1 MIYFSTNKSSI
12 PVSIKKATLE
22 GLAPDGGLYIPSEIP
37 HFSPEEIALLEGATF
52 NNIAFAIAKKFIGGE
67 IPLDQLSDMIESCYP
82 FKTPI
87 VKLDSQTFIEE
98 LFCGPTLAFKDY
110 GARFL
115 ARLTGYFAAEEE
127 KLITVLVAT
136 SGDTGSAVA
145 YGFQG
150 IPNTR
155 VVLLYP
161 SGKVSRL
168 QEQQLTTAGGN
179 VYALEVQGD
188 FDDCQ
193 RMVKQAFID
202 PSLKERLTL
211 TSANSINISRLI
223 PQSFYYAWAALQL
236 KELYGYNE
244 PLFSVPSGNY
254 GNLTA
259 GVLAKRM
266 GFPIGHFIAA
276 SNANDS
282 VTRYLDDGRYDPRPT
297 ITTRSTA
304 MDVGNPS
311 NFARLNYFYGNSN
324 VSMGKDIT
332 GIAVSDEETLA
343 AIRLVYDRFGYIM
356 DPHTAVAF
364 RALER
369 YRASISPQKKAGIV
383 LSTAHPAK
391 FLEVLQHALDKEIE
405 IPARLLDVL
414 EKKKKATTISSEYSE
429 LASFLN
435 ELNESP

>member
-12 PVSIKKATLE
+12 PVSLKKATLE

-37 HFSPEEIALLEGATF
+37 RFSTEEIKLLEGACF
-52 NNIAFAIAKKFIGGE
+52 NNIAFAIAKKFIGSD
-67 IPLDQLSDMIESCYP
+67 IPPDQLSDMIDNCYN
-82 FKTPI
+82 FDTPL
-87 VKLDSQTFIEE
+87 VQLDSNTFIEE

-115 ARLTGYFAAEEE
+115 ARLTGFFAAEEQ

-150 IPNTR
+150 IANTR

-161 SGKVSRL
+161 SGKVSPL
-168 QEQQLTTAGGN
+168 QEQQLTTAGSN
-179 VYALEVQGD
+179 VYALEVKGD
-188 FDDCQ
+188 FDACQ
-193 RMVKQAFID
+193 RMVKEAFVD
-202 PSLKERLTL
+202 PGLNRSLIL

-223 PQSFYYAWAALQL
+223 PQSFYFAWASLQL
-236 KELYGYNE
+236 KEQYGYSN

-266 GFPIGHFIAA
+266 GFPIGHLIAA
-276 SNANDS
+276 SNTNDS
-282 VTRYLDDGRYDPRPT
+282 VTRYVKSGRYDPRPT
-297 ITTRSTA
+297 ITTLSTA

-311 NFARLNYFYGNSN
+311 NFARLRYFYHNDH
-324 VSMGKDIT
+324 VSMSGDIT
-332 GIAVSDEETLA
+332 GIAVSDEETRA
-343 AIRLVYDRFGYIM
+343 TIRSVDDQFGYLM
-356 DPHTAVAF
+356 EPHTAVAYC
-364 RALER
+364 ALER
-369 YRASISPQKKAGIV
+369 YRAIADIAEKAAVV
-383 LSTAHPAK
+383 LSTAHPVK
-391 FLEVLQHALDKEIE
+391 FLEAIEETLNKKIQIPLDLQELI
-405 IPARLLDVL
+405 
-414 EKKKKATTISSEYSE
+414 KKKKSATLISSEYKE

-435 ELNESP
+435 ELDK

>member
-37 HFSPEEIALLEGATF
+37 QFSKEEIKLLEGASF

-67 IPLDQLSDMIESCYP
+67 IPLDQLGDIIDSCYT
-82 FKTPI
+82 FETPL
-87 VKLDSQTFIEE
+87 VRLDDLTFVEE

-115 ARLTGYFAAEEE
+115 ARLTGYFAAEDD

-145 YGFQG
+145 YGFKG
-150 IPNTR
+150 IANTR
-155 VVLLYP
+155 VVILYP

-179 VYALEVQGD
+179 VQALEVKGD

-193 RMVKQAFID
+193 RLVKQAFVD

-223 PQSFYYAWAALQL
+223 PQSFYYAWATLRL
-236 KELYGYNE
+236 KELYGCSE

-259 GVLAKRM
+259 GVMAKLM

-282 VTRYLDDGRYDPRPT
+282 VTRFLDEGRYAPRPT
-297 ITTRSTA
+297 ITTLSTA

-311 NFARLNYFYGNSN
+311 NFARLRYFYGNSHTT
-324 VSMGKDIT
+324 MGRDIS
-332 GIAVSDEETLA
+332 GISVSDEETLES
-343 AIRLVYDRFGYIM
+343 IRSVFDRFGYIM

-364 RALER
+364 RALEQ
-369 YRASISPQKKAGIV
+369 YRSSGNHAGKPGVV
-383 LSTAHPAK
+383 LSTAHPVK
-391 FLEVLQHALDKEIE
+391 FLEAIRDALDQEIE
-405 IPARLLDVL
+405 IPSRLREVL
-414 EKKKKATTISSEYSE
+414 EKKKVATVISSEYRE
-429 LASFLN
+429 LFMFLN
-435 ELNESP
+435 DLGQ

>member
-12 PVSIKKATLE
+12 PVSLKKATLE
-22 GLAPDGGLYIPSEIP
+22 GLAPDGGLYVPSEIP
-37 HFSPEEIALLEGATF
+37 RFSPEELSLLEGASF
-52 NNIAFAIAKKFIGGE
+52 NNIAFAIAKKFIGSD
-67 IPLDQLSDMIESCYP
+67 IPPDQLGDMIDHCYN
-82 FKTPI
+82 FDTPI
-87 VKLDSQTFIEE
+87 VQLDSHTFVEE

-115 ARLTGYFAAEEE
+115 ARLTGYYAAEEE

-150 IPNTR
+150 IANTR

-161 SGKVSRL
+161 SGKVSPL
-168 QEQQLTTAGGN
+168 QEQQLTTAGDN
-179 VYALEVQGD
+179 VHALEVQGD

-193 RMVKQAFID
+193 RMVKRAFVD
-202 PSLKERLTL
+202 PALNKSLTL

-223 PQSFYYAWAALQL
+223 PQSFYYAWATLQL
-236 KELYGYNE
+236 RERYGFIS

-259 GVLAKRM
+259 GLFAKRM

-282 VTRYLDDGRYDPRPT
+282 VTRYIDDGRYEPRPT
-297 ITTRSTA
+297 ITTLSTA

-311 NFARLNYFYGNSN
+311 NFARLRYFCHNDYA
-324 VSMGKDIT
+324 SMGRDIT
-332 GIAVSDEETLA
+332 GIAVSDEETVTT
-343 AIRLVYDRFGYIM
+343 IRSVHERFGYVM
-356 DPHTAVAF
+356 EPHTAVAF

-369 YRASISPQKKAGIV
+369 YRSVDNHADESGIV

-391 FLEVLQHALDKEIE
+391 FLEAIEGALDQKVG
-405 IPARLLDVL
+405 IPSNLHELM
-414 EKKKKATTISSEYSE
+414 EKKKSTTLIRPAYTE

-435 ELNESP
+435 GLDK

>member
-1 MIYFSTNKSSI
+1 MIYFSTSKSSI

-37 HFSPEEIALLEGATF
+37 RFSPEEIELLEGASF
-52 NNIAFAIAKKFIGGE
+52 NNIAFAIAKKFIGAE
-67 IPLDQLSDMIESCYP
+67 IPLERLEEMIESCYN
-82 FKTPI
+82 FETPL
-87 VKLDSQTFIEE
+87 VTLDSNTFVEE
-98 LFCGPTLAFKDY
+98 LFSGPTLAFKDY

-115 ARLTGYFAAEEE
+115 ARLTGYFASEDQR
-127 KLITVLVAT
+127 LITVLVAT

-150 IPNTR
+150 IANTR

-161 SGKVSRL
+161 SGKVSPL
-168 QEQQLTTAGGN
+168 QEQQLTTAGNN
-179 VYALEVQGD
+179 VHALEVQGD

-193 RMVKQAFID
+193 RMVKQAFVD
-202 PSLKERLTL
+202 PNLKERLTL

-223 PQSFYYAWAALQL
+223 PQSFYYAWAALHL
-236 KELYGYNE
+236 KEELGVTD
-244 PLFSVPSGNY
+244 PIFSVPSGNY

-259 GVLAKRM
+259 GVLAKKM
-266 GFPIGHFIAA
+266 GFPISHFIAA

-282 VTRYLDDGRYDPRPT
+282 VTRYLDEGRYEPHPT
-297 ITTRSTA
+297 ITTLSTA

-311 NFARLNYFYGNSN
+311 NFARLRYFYHNSN
-324 VSMGKDIT
+324 ESMGRDIS
-332 GIAVSDEETLA
+332 GIAVSDEETRA
-343 AIRLVYDRFGYIM
+343 AIRSTYDRFGYIM

-369 YRASISPQKKAGIV
+369 YRSSGRGEGKTGIV
-383 LSTAHPAK
+383 LSTAHPSK
-391 FLEVLQHALDKEIE
+391 FLDAIESVLDLKIEVPQRLQCLM
-405 IPARLLDVL
+405 
-414 EKKKKATTISSEYSE
+414 EKKKMATLIGSDYKE

-435 ELNESP
+435 GLDQ